1 MQTITWMDNRNLMGE
16 LWPKWMLEPE
26 LSRLL
31 NERWG
36 SLHQDKLRECIRQH
50 RLERDTKP
58 DIAAIHKAYCLI
70 VPQAA
75 EVVGRSEVLTTR
87 KNAIALQ
94 GPTERE
100 VADWQE
106 WADRLVATVTSEEF
120 AECRER
126 LGLMSLQANTP
137 SQRRL
142 TAVAV
147 EYCRK
152 NPATPQTA

>member
-1 MQTITWMDNRNLMGE
+1 METITWNDNKILMAK
-16 LWPKWMLEPE
+16 LWPKWKPSPE
-26 LSRLL
+26 EASIL
-31 NERWG
+31 NRTWG
-36 SLHQDKLRECIRQH
+36 SLHQDKLRDCIEQH
-50 RLERDTKP
+50 RLKRDARP
-58 DIAAIHKAYCLI
+58 DISAIHKAYCAI
-70 VPQAA
+70 IPPAA

-94 GPTERE
+94 GPTEQE
-100 VADWQE
+100 IADWQE
-106 WADRLVATVTSEEF
+106 WADRLVATVTPDEF

-152 NPATPQTA
+152 NPQRT